1 MHVLVETGKNLD
13 HDCEDSVDPLIKV
26 KFMGMSKT
34 TASKSKITK
43 STLVTWDEHLFFD
56 TPKLEVQE
64 IEAALIEIEI
74 LNKGFFS
81 SDLIGR
87 FPISTTTIYNLE
99 NHTVHNQM
107 LSFTNPEAENKTKIT
122 GNISVS
128 IQLIGPD
135 DESLQLKIGTDKN
148 AATKKP
154 WMPAS
159 VKKKYKQL
167 SMKVIKAKN
176 VPKVTLLGV
185 ETIPKPYVN
194 FNIMG
199 NDLRTTT

>member
-13 HDCEDSVDPLIKV
+13 HDVEDSVDPLIKV

-34 TASKSKITK
+34 TSSKSKITK

-56 TPKLEVQE
+56 TPKLEKE
-64 IEAALIEIEI
+64 DIESAIIEIEI

-87 FPISTTTIYNLE
+87 FPVSTTTIYNLDK
-99 NHTVHNQM
+99 HTVHNQM

-128 IQLIGPD
+128 I
-135 DESLQLKIGTDKN
+135 
-148 AATKKP
+148 
-154 WMPAS
+154 
-159 VKKKYKQL
+159 
-167 SMKVIKAKN
+167 
-176 VPKVTLLGV
+176 
-185 ETIPKPYVN
+185 
-194 FNIMG
+194 
-199 NDLRTTT
+199 